1 MNFTFKI
8 GQKIKEAWPLY
19 KANLGQ
25 FLLLV
30 LVTLGVSFLGQG
42 DNDFWSALLTLVS
55 ILISC
60 IWIRSILNLID
71 GKSFNP
77 FSKESFPSLKQYWY
91 FLSTGFLSM
100 IIMGVG
106 FVFLIVPGLYLS
118 GRLAFVTYLALDKN
132 QNAILS
138 IKESWNMTKG
148 CGWKIFGKAFV
159 IGLFIMAGFVA
170 LGIGSLIT
178 YPVGFIVFGMLYR
191 GFSKFRQE
199 NPAPV
204 EVKKEEKKEEPKK
217 EAEVIE
223 VRG

>member
-8 GQKIKEAWPLY
+8 GQKIKEAWPHY

-25 FLLLV
+25 FLVLV
-30 LVTLGVSFLGQG
+30 LVTFAVSFSGQG
-42 DNDFWSALLTLVS
+42 DNDLWSILVS
-55 ILISC
+55 LISILVSC
-60 IWIRSILNLID
+60 VWIRSILNLIE

-91 FLSTGFLSM
+91 FLSTGFLSAV
-100 IIMGVG
+100 IIVVG
-106 FVFLIVPGLYLS
+106 LVFLIVPGLYLS

-159 IGLFIMAGFVA
+159 IGLFIIAGFIA
-170 LGIGSLIT
+170 LGVGSFIT
-178 YPVGFIVFGMLYR
+178 YPIGFIVFGMLYR

-199 NPAPV
+199 NPVPV
-204 EVKKEEKKEEPKK
+204 KIKKEEPKK
-217 EAEVIE
+217 EEIKEAEVVE
-223 VRG
+223 VKE